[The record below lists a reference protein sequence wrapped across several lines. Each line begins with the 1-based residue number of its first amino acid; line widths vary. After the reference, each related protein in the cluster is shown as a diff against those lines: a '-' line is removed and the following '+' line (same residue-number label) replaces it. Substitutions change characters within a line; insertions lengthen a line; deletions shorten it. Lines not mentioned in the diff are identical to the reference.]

1 MADNEQ
7 GTGGRSRRA
16 STPHFP
22 RRGAHIIP
30 SLFTTANIFF
40 GYVAIVLSSKG
51 QLETAALLIGL
62 AALLDALDGRVARMT
77 GTTSAFGK
85 EYDSLADVVSFCV
98 APSILAWSWALSD
111 LGRMGWAVSFLFVIC
126 GTVRLARFNIQGG
139 AIDRRYF
146 VGLPTPAAACTIA
159 ACVFI
164 HPHDL
169 GDDIIIKALTLL
181 LMVLLAGLMVSRLR
195 YRSFKDLDLKTRR
208 THVWIVPFAIV
219 LALIATHPPLFLLIA
234 AFLYVLSGF
243 IPRRGSSARGGVLAE
258 KVQPAGGGGHDH
270 AT

>member
-1 MADNEQ
+1 MGDSDQAP
-7 GTGGRSRRA
+7 GARSRKAARA
-16 STPHFP
+16 HFP

-98 APSILAWSWALSD
+98 APAILAWSWSLSD

-126 GTVRLARFNIQGG
+126 GTLRLARFNIQGS

-164 HPHDL
+164 HPHGL
-169 GDDIIIKALTLL
+169 GDDVIKALTLL
-181 LMVLLAGLMVSRLR
+181 LVVLLAGLMVSRLR
-195 YRSFKDLDLKTRR
+195 YRSFKDLDLKARR

-219 LALIATHPPLFLLIA
+219 LALVATHPPLFFLVA
-234 AFLYVLSGF
+234 AFVYVLSGF
-243 IPRRGSSARGGVLAE
+243 IPRRGSTGRGAVLAE
-258 KVQPAGGGGHDH
+258 SVRPAGGGGNDH
-270 AT
+270 AS